1 MSQREFL
8 SDEAEHGVIGALLLK
23 PDLCEDIGA
32 RLSSADFHH
41 ADHQELYSMILALHS
56 KGVKPDVITLSDY
69 KAMLPSG
76 EPTVYV
82 ASTIQRN
89 IVTWANARQY
99 AKIVMDRALARRAY
113 DAAMDIVRMVEE
125 EGDIRTVLATAQQN
139 LADLAVNENT
149 PDVTNYK
156 QLLAGMVDR
165 LDYRRE
171 KNGADLVRFGIPNLD
186 KAIKGLMPGDLVII
200 AGKPGTGKT
209 VMATGLADKIAIK
222 DGKSSLIFSLEMP
235 KEQLIDRTVSSISEI
250 EKDRIDSGELLDDD
264 WPKLTK
270 AVATLDAADVR
281 VCDKPALPFSRLCNI
296 ARFQHRAKPLH
307 LIVVDY
313 LTLIRSDANTRHA
326 SRSAEV
332 GSHTRGLKAL
342 AKELGIPV
350 VVLAQL
356 NRGMDSRADA
366 RPRLSDL
373 RDSGEIEQDADI
385 VILGY
390 RDEKS
395 PEGKSGITEWEVAKY
410 RNGRLNIVK
419 LQFIGKWQKFV
430 NPPASDAYS
439 YESLAER
446 TGRTSAPLDLNSL
459 EPGGFDG

>member
-8 SDEAEHGVIGALLLK
+8 SDEAEHGVLGALLLK
-23 PDLCEDIGA
+23 PDLCEDIGSK
-32 RLSSADFHH
+32 LSSADFHH

-69 KAMLPSG
+69 RATLPSG

-82 ASTIQRN
+82 ASTIQKN
-89 IVTWANARQY
+89 IVTWANVRQY
-99 AKIVMDRALARRAY
+99 AKIVMERALARRAY
-113 DAAMDIVRMVEE
+113 DTAMDIVRMVES
-125 EGDIRTVLATAQQN
+125 EGDIHVVLANAQQN
-139 LADLAVNENT
+139 LADLAVNDST
-149 PDVTNYK
+149 PDVTNYN

-171 KNGADLVRFGIPNLD
+171 MKGADLIRFGIPNLD
-186 KAIKGLMPGDLVII
+186 KAIKGLMGGDLVVI

-235 KEQLIDRTVSSISEI
+235 KEQLIDRTIASISEI
-250 EKDRIDSGELLDDD
+250 EKDRIDSGELLDEDY
-264 WPKLTK
+264 PKIASAMGVLNE
-270 AVATLDAADVR
+270 ADVR

-296 ARFQHRAKPLH
+296 ARFQHKAKPLH

-313 LTLIRSDANTRHA
+313 LTLIRSDPNSRHA

-332 GSHTRGLKAL
+332 GAHTRGLKAL
-342 AKELGIPV
+342 AKELNIPI

-356 NRGMDSRADA
+356 NRGMDSRADG

-385 VILGY
+385 VLLGF
-390 RDEKS
+390 RDDKS
-395 PEGKSGITEWEVAKY
+395 AEGRSGITEWEIAKY
-410 RNGRLNIVK
+410 RNGRLGTAK
-419 LQFIGKWQKFV
+419 LQFIGKFQKFI
-430 NPPASDAYS
+430 NPPVSDAYA
-439 YESLAER
+439 YERLADK
-446 TGRTSAPLDLNSL
+446 TGRSSRPSSLDDIA
-459 EPGGFDG
+459 PGGFD